1 MKLRVLHKNL
11 TFKHTHRRY
20 KMFNTA
26 TYAFIDGVSDFKKKF
41 VEQTVQHEGI
51 KTAMN
56 TFVDAQTKY
65 TKAAADAGMQSAMAL
80 GMIFTSKD
88 FYTEMGDQFKAM
100 VPAFNT
106 AKSAKST
113 KIK

>member
-1 MKLRVLHKNL
+1 
-11 TFKHTHRRY
+11 
-20 KMFNTA
+20 MFNTA

-51 KTAMN
+51 KTAIN
-56 TFVDAQTKY
+56 TFIDAQSKY
-65 TKAAADAGMQSAMAL
+65 TKSAADAGMQSMMAL

-100 VPAFNT
+100 VPAFNQKK
-106 AKSAKST
+106 AK
-113 KIK
+113 

>member
-56 TFVDAQTKY
+56 SFVDAQSKY
-65 TKAAADAGMQSAMAL
+65 TKQAADAGMQSMMAL

-88 FYTEMGDQFKAM
+88 FYTQLADQYKAM
-100 VPAFNT
+100 VPAFNI

-113 KIK
+113 KAK

>member
-1 MKLRVLHKNL
+1 
-11 TFKHTHRRY
+11 
-20 KMFNTA
+20 MFNTA

-56 TFVDAQTKY
+56 TFVDAQSKY
-65 TKAAADAGMQSAMAL
+65 TKAAADAGMQSMMAL

-88 FYTEMGDQFKAM
+88 FYTQMGDQFKTM
-100 VPAFNT
+100 VPAFNI

-113 KIK
+113 KAK

>member
-1 MKLRVLHKNL
+1 
-11 TFKHTHRRY
+11 
-20 KMFNTA
+20 MFNTA

-56 TFVDAQTKY
+56 SFVDAQSKY
-65 TKAAADAGMQSAMAL
+65 TKAAADAGMQSMMAL

-106 AKSAKST
+106 KKAKAN
-113 KIK
+113 

>member
-1 MKLRVLHKNL
+1 
-11 TFKHTHRRY
+11 
-20 KMFNTA
+20 MFNTA
-26 TYAFIDGVSDFKKKF
+26 TYALIDSVSDFKKQF

-51 KTAMN
+51 KNALHG
-56 TFVDAQTKY
+56 FVDAQSKY
-65 TKAAADAGMQSAMAL
+65 TKAAADAGMQSMMAL

-106 AKSAKST
+106 KKKSK
-113 KIK
+113 

>member
-1 MKLRVLHKNL
+1 
-11 TFKHTHRRY
+11 
-20 KMFNTA
+20 MFNTA

-56 TFVDAQTKY
+56 TFVDAQSKY

-88 FYTEMGDQFKAM
+88 FYTQLADQYKAI

-106 AKSAKST
+106 AKTAKSAKA
-113 KIK
+113 K

>member
-1 MKLRVLHKNL
+1 
-11 TFKHTHRRY
+11 
-20 KMFNTA
+20 MFNTA
-26 TYAFIDGVSDFKKKF
+26 TYAFIDGVSDFKKKI

-56 TFVDAQTKY
+56 TFVDAQSKY

-88 FYTEMGDQFKAM
+88 FYTQLADQYKAM

-113 KIK
+113 KAK

>member
-26 TYAFIDGVSDFKKKF
+26 TYAFIDSVTDFKKQF
-41 VEQTVQHEGI
+41 VEQTVQHDGI
-51 KTAMN
+51 KNALN
-56 TFVDAQTKY
+56 GFVDAQAKY
-65 TKAAADAGMQSAMAL
+65 TKSAADAGMQSMMAL

-88 FYTEMGDQFKAM
+88 FYTEMGDQFKTL

-106 AKSAKST
+106 KKAKAK
-113 KIK
+113 

>member
-1 MKLRVLHKNL
+1 MKLRVLHKNSN
-11 TFKHTHRRY
+11 FKHTHRRY

-51 KTAMN
+51 KNALN
-56 TFVDAQTKY
+56 GFVDAQAKY
-65 TKAAADAGMQSAMAL
+65 TKSAADAGMQSMMAL
-80 GMIFTSKD
+80 GLIFTSKD

-106 AKSAKST
+106 KKAKAK
-113 KIK
+113 

>member
-1 MKLRVLHKNL
+1 
-11 TFKHTHRRY
+11 
-20 KMFNTA
+20 MFNTA
-26 TYAFIDGVSDFKKKF
+26 TYALIDGVSDFKKKF

-65 TKAAADAGMQSAMAL
+65 TKAAADAGMQSMMSL

-88 FYTEMGDQFKAM
+88 FYTQMGDQFKTM
-100 VPAFNT
+100 VPAFNI
-106 AKSAKST
+106 AKTAKST
-113 KIK
+113 KAK

>member
-1 MKLRVLHKNL
+1 
-11 TFKHTHRRY
+11 
-20 KMFNTA
+20 MFNTA

-56 TFVDAQTKY
+56 SFVDAQSKY
-65 TKAAADAGMQSAMAL
+65 TKQAADAGMQSMMAL

-88 FYTEMGDQFKAM
+88 FYTEMGDQFKTM

-106 AKSAKST
+106 KKAKK
-113 KIK
+113 

>member
-1 MKLRVLHKNL
+1 
-11 TFKHTHRRY
+11 
-20 KMFNTA
+20 MFNTA
-26 TYAFIDGVSDFKKKF
+26 TYAVIDGVSDFKKKF

-51 KTAMN
+51 KTALI
-56 TFVDAQTKY
+56 TFIDAQTKY
-65 TKAAADAGMQSAMAL
+65 TKSAADAGMQSAMAL

-106 AKSAKST
+106 AKTAKST
-113 KIK
+113 KAK

>member
-56 TFVDAQTKY
+56 TFVDAQSKY

-80 GMIFTSKD
+80 GMIFTSKT
-88 FYTEMGDQFKAM
+88 FYDEMGDQFKSM
-100 VPAFNT
+100 VPAFDIKK
-106 AKSAKST
+106 AKK
-113 KIK
+113 

>member
-1 MKLRVLHKNL
+1 MKLRVLHKNPTL
-11 TFKHTHRRY
+11 KHTHRRY

-26 TYAFIDGVSDFKKKF
+26 TYAFIDGVTDFKKKF

-56 TFVDAQTKY
+56 TFVDAQSKY
-65 TKAAADAGMQSAMAL
+65 TKAAADAGMQSMMAL

-88 FYTEMGDQFKAM
+88 FYTQMADQYKAM

-106 AKSAKST
+106 AKTAKSAKA
-113 KIK
+113 K

>member
-1 MKLRVLHKNL
+1 
-11 TFKHTHRRY
+11 
-20 KMFNTA
+20 MFNTA

-56 TFVDAQTKY
+56 TFVDAQSKY

-88 FYTEMGDQFKAM
+88 FYTQLADQYKAM
-100 VPAFNT
+100 VPAFNI

-113 KIK
+113 KVK